1 MKEQIY
7 QLIALDIDGT
17 LLNTNKE
24 ITPDTEAAV
33 HRAFA
38 AGKEVVLSTGRSFAE
53 LAEILDT
60 FPEMRYGICESGAL
74 IFDRQSDTPIAVHPI
89 DVELA
94 RQAVDIARPR
104 DILIHIFLNGR
115 PVISQRRMEQL
126 ADFQIPYFQSM
137 FERYSL
143 QVPDGPD
150 YCLNQPHPSM
160 EKINLYH
167 HTVEER
173 SETERL
179 LAHLPLSMVDSE
191 KTSLELSAAGVDKG
205 KGLYE
210 LCRHLGIPIEATI
223 AVGDSFNDAAILNAA
238 GLAIGMGNTAEPVRK
253 LCDVIV
259 KDCDHDGVAE
269 AIERY
274 LLAGETED

>member
-1 MKEQIY
+1 MNQPKY

-17 LLNTNKE
+17 LLNTKKE
-24 ITPDTEAAV
+24 ITPATEAAV

-74 IFDRQSDTPIAVHPI
+74 VFDRSADTPIAVHPI
-89 DVELA
+89 PLDLA
-94 RQAVDIARPR
+94 RQAVDYAQTR

-115 PVISQRRMEQL
+115 PVISQHRMTQL
-126 ADFQIPYFQSM
+126 AQFQIPYFQSM

-143 QVPDGPD
+143 QVPDTAA
-150 YCLNQPHPSM
+150 YCLNQLRPSI

-173 SETERL
+173 SETEQAL
-179 LAHLPLSMVDSE
+179 SHLPLSLVDSE

-205 KGLYE
+205 KGLHE
-210 LCRHLGIPIEATI
+210 LCDHLGIPIETTI
-223 AVGDSFNDAAILNAA
+223 AVGDSFNDAAILRTA
-238 GLAIGMGNTAEPVRK
+238 GLAVGMGNTAQPVRE

-259 KDCDHDGVAE
+259 SDCDHDGVAE

-274 LLAGETED
+274 LLAE

>member
-1 MKEQIY
+1 MGKQLY

-17 LLNTNKE
+17 LLNTRKE
-24 ITPDTEAAV
+24 ITPATEAAV

-53 LAEILDT
+53 LTEILET

-74 IFDRQSDTPIAVHPI
+74 VLDRKASAPIAVHAI
-89 DVELA
+89 DMALA
-94 RQAVDIARPR
+94 RQAVAYAQTK

-115 PVISQRRMEQL
+115 PVISQHRMTQL

-143 QVPDGPD
+143 QVPDTVD
-150 YCLNQPHPSM
+150 YCLNQPRPSI

-167 HTVEER
+167 HTVAER
-173 SETERL
+173 SKTEQAL
-179 LAHLPLSMVDSE
+179 SHLPLAMVDSE
-191 KTSLELSAAGVDKG
+191 KTSLELSAPSVDKG
-205 KGLYE
+205 KGLRE
-210 LCRHLGIPIEATI
+210 LCAHLNIPIQATI
-223 AVGDSFNDAAILNAA
+223 AVGDSFNDAAILRAA
-238 GLAIGMGNTAEPVRK
+238 GLAIGMGNTAQPVRE

-259 KDCDHDGVAE
+259 SDCDHDGVAE
-269 AIERY
+269 AIDRY
-274 LLAGETED
+274 LLAK

>member
-1 MKEQIY
+1 MGKQLY

-17 LLNTNKE
+17 LLNTRKE
-24 ITPDTEAAV
+24 ITPATEAAV

-53 LAEILDT
+53 LTEILET

-74 IFDRQSDTPIAVHPI
+74 VFDRKASAPIAVHAI
-89 DVELA
+89 DMALA
-94 RQAVDIARPR
+94 RQAVAYAQTK

-115 PVISQRRMEQL
+115 PVISQHRMTQL

-143 QVPDGPD
+143 QVPDTVD
-150 YCLNQPHPSM
+150 YCLNQPRPSI

-167 HTVEER
+167 HTVAER
-173 SETERL
+173 SKTEQAL
-179 LAHLPLSMVDSE
+179 SHLPLAMVDSE
-191 KTSLELSAAGVDKG
+191 KTSLELSAPSVDKG
-205 KGLYE
+205 KGLRE
-210 LCRHLGIPIEATI
+210 LCAHLNIPIQATI
-223 AVGDSFNDAAILNAA
+223 AVGDSFNDAAILRAA
-238 GLAIGMGNTAEPVRK
+238 GLAIGMGNTAQPVRE

-259 KDCDHDGVAE
+259 SDCDHDGVAE
-269 AIERY
+269 AIDRY
-274 LLAGETED
+274 LLAK

>member
-1 MKEQIY
+1 MKEQRY

-104 DILIHIFLNGR
+104 DGTAGGLPNPLL
-115 PVISQRRMEQL
+115 PVH
-126 ADFQIPYFQSM
+126 
-137 FERYSL
+137 
-143 QVPDGPD
+143 V
-150 YCLNQPHPSM
+150 
-160 EKINLYH
+160 
-167 HTVEER
+167 
-173 SETERL
+173 
-179 LAHLPLSMVDSE
+179 
-191 KTSLELSAAGVDKG
+191 
-205 KGLYE
+205 
-210 LCRHLGIPIEATI
+210 
-223 AVGDSFNDAAILNAA
+223 
-238 GLAIGMGNTAEPVRK
+238 
-253 LCDVIV
+253 
-259 KDCDHDGVAE
+259 
-269 AIERY
+269 
-274 LLAGETED
+274 